1 MVAIG
6 GIKLITN
13 QLEEVKVRL
22 LLMTFVNLTSH
33 SQ

>member
-6 GIKLITN
+6 GIKLLTN
-13 QLEEVKVRL
+13 QLEEVKVHL
-22 LLMTFVNLTSH
+22 LLITFVNLTSH